1 MRTAF
6 LRLLAAATERALW
19 LEDRATP
26 ITRLVAE
33 ADRIVISS
41 CVSGLDRPLA
51 VWNAWNLHFLVVACV
66 AFALASPARRPASR
80 LRLLA
85 LTLGIVGI
93 LGLILCFAE
102 VRSIAAVAA
111 RDSFGVLLDQGN
123 AHALLERIGRTIIVL
138 GMLAVPAFAFL
149 TSYVGSWVA
158 PSPTPAEPG
167 PIPRG
172 SFRSVAALGVVV
184 VIAGALLARARPPD
198 TLEALRRIQ
207 AMNPSSPRPSF
218 GLGVY
223 QEAHGQLDAAVAA
236 YHASLAIDPAFAEA
250 RYALG
255 NVHFAAGRLPEA
267 EAAWREALR
276 LDPGH
281 VSARENL
288 GIALYRRGDYLEAA
302 PCFLEVIRRDPL
314 HAAAQHNLGL
324 TLLGLDRPCEA
335 LPHLRRGSNLDRT
348 FARDVRLQ
356 VEMARLEKSC
366 RQR

>member
-1 MRTAF
+1 MQTTF

-33 ADRIVISS
+33 ADSIIISS

-66 AFALASPARRPASR
+66 AFVLASPARRPASR
-80 LRLLA
+80 LRLVV

-93 LGLILCFAE
+93 LGLTLCFAE

-111 RDSFGVLLDQGN
+111 RHAFGVLLYQGTTN
-123 AHALLERIGRTIIVL
+123 ALLEGIGRSIIVL

-149 TSYVGSWVA
+149 TSYVGSWSSA
-158 PSPTPAEPG
+158 RPAGPG
-167 PIPRG
+167 PITRA
-172 SFRSVAALGVVV
+172 SSRFAAALGVVV
-184 VIAGALLARARPPD
+184 VFAFALLGLARPPD

-218 GLGVY
+218 SLGVY
-223 QEAHGQLDAAVAA
+223 QEAQGRLDAAAEA
-236 YHASLAIDPAFAEA
+236 YHASLEIDPAFAEA
-250 RYALG
+250 RYGLG
-255 NVHFAAGRLPEA
+255 NVHFTEGRLQEA
-267 EAAWREALR
+267 EAAYREALR

-288 GIALYRRGDYLEAA
+288 GIVLYEQGDYIGAE
-302 PCFLEVIRRDPL
+302 PCFSEVIRRDPL
-314 HAAAQHNLGL
+314 HAAAHHNLGL
-324 TLLGLDRPCEA
+324 TLLGLDRRCEA

-356 VEMARLEKSC
+356 VEIARLEKSC
-366 RQR
+366 QQR